1 MEIRKIDNTS
11 FGAYTK
17 TPELIESVLLKNFKS
32 EGINSIKTVM
42 QDIFPEQKAIGARG
56 YKYYSTQVKKLVAE
70 QYPELYKDIE
80 TISKH
85 IKQNPNISKPD
96 LAELVEPIIKKH
108 GENIDINV

>member
-1 MEIRKIDNTS
+1 MEIRKIDNPS

-17 TPELIESVLLKNFKS
+17 TPELIESVLMKNFKS

-42 QDIFPEQKAIGARG
+42 QDIFPQQKAIGVRG
-56 YKYYSTQVKKLVAE
+56 YKYFSTQVKKLVAE

-85 IKQNPNISKPD
+85 IKENPKISKPD
-96 LAELVEPIIKKH
+96 LAKYIEPIIKKH
-108 GENIDINV
+108 GENIDIKV